1 MVGIDTGLV
10 VGAGAH
16 VSFDEAGDSERKM
29 GANETR
35 ATLDLVVNGQRRE
48 IEASAGTT
56 LLEILRERLGL
67 TGTKEA
73 CGRGECGACT
83 VQIGGVPRL
92 ACITLAELVDGPVT
106 TIEGL
111 GAEWDHL
118 RKAFAEHGG
127 FQCGFCTSGQ
137 IVHAAAILADG
148 LPENAA
154 EAERELRHRL
164 SGNICRCTGYVGIID
179 AVMAV
184 ARARGHIRPAAVPR

>member
-1 MVGIDTGLV
+1 
-10 VGAGAH
+10 
-16 VSFDEAGDSERKM
+16 M
-29 GANETR
+29 GAAETR
-35 ATLDLVVNGQRRE
+35 ETLDLVVNGQRRE
-48 IEASAGTT
+48 IELPAGAT

-92 ACITLAELVDGPVT
+92 ACITLAELVDGAVI

-111 GAEWDHL
+111 GSEWDDL

-137 IVHAAAILADG
+137 IVHAAAILAEG
-148 LPENAA
+148 LPANGAD
-154 EAERELRHRL
+154 AERELRHRL

-179 AVMAV
+179 AVMAT
-184 ARARGHIRPAAVPR
+184 ARARGLIRPATEPR

>member
-1 MVGIDTGLV
+1 M
-10 VGAGAH
+10 GAG
-16 VSFDEAGDSERKM
+16 K
-29 GANETR
+29 TR

-48 IEASAGTT
+48 IETSAGAM
-56 LLEILRERLGL
+56 LLDILRERLGL

-92 ACITLAELVDGPVT
+92 ACITLAELVDAPVT

-111 GAEWDHL
+111 GAEWDDL
-118 RKAFAEHGG
+118 RRAFADQGG

-137 IVHAAAILADG
+137 IVHAAAILAEG
-148 LPENAA
+148 LPENGA

-179 AVMAV
+179 AVMAA
-184 ARARGHIRPAAVPR
+184 ARARGLIRPAAAPAP